1 MDNFLLDISRG
12 KEYILSMK
20 SLQNIIDNINKL
32 IGKDVAFIGDG
43 VEKVD
48 AEATGLLP
56 LDYAIGI
63 GGLPKGRII
72 EVHGLQSTG
81 KSSLCLA
88 IIAAFQK
95 KGLLC
100 SYVDA
105 EYAYSK
111 EYAQKMGVDT
121 DKLLLLK
128 VDCGEEAFEVMERLI
143 KESGVKLIVVDS
155 VSALVPRPEAE
166 AEYGKPQMGGQARLM
181 ASGMRKLVGPVSK
194 NGAIIIFINQLRQNI
209 MGGQYDPYTLP
220 GGMALRFYSS
230 VMMEL
235 KKEKALMKGDKI
247 VGYPIHIKIKKNKVG
262 LPGEECEVQL
272 FFSSGFSGESDI
284 LSMGEKAGL
293 ITKDGNTYFSG
304 EIKLGVGQNKAR
316 QYLVDNPL
324 VAEDLRAK
332 L

>member
-1 MDNFLLDISRG
+1 
-12 KEYILSMK
+12 
-20 SLQNIIDNINKL
+20 
-32 IGKDVAFIGDG
+32 
-43 VEKVD
+43 
-48 AEATGLLP
+48 
-56 LDYAIGI
+56 
-63 GGLPKGRII
+63 
-72 EVHGLQSTG
+72 
-81 KSSLCLA
+81 
-88 IIAAFQK
+88 
-95 KGLLC
+95 
-100 SYVDA
+100 
-105 EYAYSK
+105 
-111 EYAQKMGVDT
+111 MGVDNK
-121 DKLLLLK
+121 KLLLIQP
-128 VDCGEEAFEVMERLI
+128 DFGEQAFEIMEKII
-143 KESGVKLIVVDS
+143 KDGTARLIVVDS
-155 VSALVPRPEAE
+155 VSALTPKSEAE
-166 AEYGKPQMGGQARLM
+166 AEFGKPQMGSQARLM
-181 ASGMRKLVGPVSK
+181 ATGMRKLVGLISK
-194 NGAIIIFINQLRQNI
+194 QKAIVIFINQLRMNI

-220 GGMALRFYSS
+220 GGQSLKHYSS